1 MQNTDPQPSPAM
13 TPDARPCR
21 LPALLLPFL
30 AAMLLLNAKALRRE
44 AELLP
49 FDAPVRAPALKV
61 LAPLCRATAL
71 LQLDVPRNLSEALE
85 KRTINE

>member
-1 MQNTDPQPSPAM
+1 MQNPDSPSSTAATE
-13 TPDARPCR
+13 TPKAR

-30 AAMLLLNAKALRRE
+30 AAMLLLNAHALRRE

-49 FDAPVRAPALKV
+49 FDAPVRAPALKA
-61 LAPLCRATAL
+61 LAPLCRATTFL
-71 LQLDVPRNLSEALE
+71 FLDVPRNLSEALE